1 MRIYMR
7 VMVMT
12 IGLFL
17 ATSLV
22 IQAQPSPAPRVW
34 SITLNDNATTTQ
46 RTTFIVTFSE
56 AVSGVDTSDF
66 RVFSSGKTAIVSV
79 NPGRTDITY
88 IIEISR
94 ETTDEIALALFD
106 DDTIINSAGIP
117 LGGIG
122 AQNGNAISHAAGAP
136 PPSADVAVQDSPST
150 RNSVERKSPRT
161 IDDLGRYA
169 AVALTSANIPVI
181 SYYDETFKDLKLAVC
196 TDAICSN
203 PTISTIDSAFFV
215 GEYVSL
221 KLTSANIPV
230 MSYFDSTKDDLKLAI
245 CNNTACTSPTIK
257 TIDSTGSVGE
267 YTSLALTSDDI
278 PVISY
283 LDVTNSAL
291 KLAMCDNANC
301 TSSSTQFIDNSDD
314 VGMYTSLALPS
325 SDIPVISYY
334 DYTNSALKLAVCNN
348 ATCTSPIIR
357 TKDSTGNVGAYS
369 SVALTS
375 DNVPVISY
383 RDSVN
388 GNLKL
393 AVCNDAAC
401 TSPSISVLDATGN
414 VGIATSIALTSNN
427 IPVITYLDY
436 SGYTLKLVECT
447 NAACTYH
454 YILSVAST
462 DDEWGLY
469 NTSMALTSDNVPVV
483 SYFAYGTGLKLFHG
497 PVIVDQG
504 QPNSFT
510 KSAPAIGERITTT
523 TATLEWAASTH
534 AASYEYCYATS
545 IAACTTWV
553 NTGTTRTATITGLAH
568 DTTYYW
574 QVRAV
579 NPSGTRAANGG
590 TMYTFRVTLPP
601 AAFAKS
607 APANN
612 DVNRPTRQTLT
623 WEASTRATSYEYC
636 IALTTAACTNWIT
649 TGAVRS
655 VTVSSLANNKAYYW
669 QVRAKNAAGTVLASG
684 GFWKFT
690 TIR

>member
-1 MRIYMR
+1 M
-7 VMVMT
+7 
-12 IGLFL
+12 
-17 ATSLV
+17 
-22 IQAQPSPAPRVW
+22 
-34 SITLNDNATTTQ
+34 
-46 RTTFIVTFSE
+46 
-56 AVSGVDTSDF
+56 
-66 RVFSSGKTAIVSV
+66 
-79 NPGRTDITY
+79 
-88 IIEISR
+88 
-94 ETTDEIALALFD
+94 
-106 DDTIINSAGIP
+106 
-117 LGGIG
+117 
-122 AQNGNAISHAAGAP
+122 
-136 PPSADVAVQDSPST
+136 
-150 RNSVERKSPRT
+150 
-161 IDDLGRYA
+161 
-169 AVALTSANIPVI
+169 
-181 SYYDETFKDLKLAVC
+181 
-196 TDAICSN
+196 
-203 PTISTIDSAFFV
+203 
-215 GEYVSL
+215 SL

-267 YTSLALTSDDI
+267 YTSLALTSNDV

-283 LDVTNSAL
+283 FDFTNSAL
-291 KLAMCDNANC
+291 KLARCDNANC
-301 TSSSTQFIDNSDD
+301 TSSSTKFIDYSEG
-314 VGMYTSLALPS
+314 VGMSTSLALTS
-325 SDIPVISYY
+325 SDIPVMSYY

-357 TKDSTGNVGAYS
+357 TTDSMGNVGADS
-369 SVALTS
+369 SIALTS
-375 DNVPVISY
+375 DNLPVISY
-383 RDSVN
+383 FDAVN
-388 GNLKL
+388 ENLKL
-393 AVCNDAAC
+393 AVCTDAECA
-401 TSPSISVLDATGN
+401 SPTISVLDATGN
-414 VGIATSIALTSNN
+414 VGVATSIALTSNN

-436 SGYTLKLVECT
+436 SENTLKLVECT
-447 NAACTYH
+447 DAACTYQ

-462 DDEWGLY
+462 DDAFGLY
-469 NTSMALTSDNVPVV
+469 NTSIALTSDNVPVV
-483 SYFAYGTGLKLFHG
+483 SYFRAGTGLKLFHG

-510 KSAPAIGERITTT
+510 KSAPAIGQRITAT
-523 TATLEWAASTH
+523 TATLEWAASTY

-545 IAACTTWV
+545 VVACTTWV
-553 NTGTTRTATITGLAH
+553 NTGTMRTATITSLAH

-579 NPSGTRAANGG
+579 NLSGKRAANGG

-669 QVRAKNAAGTVLASG
+669 QVRAKNAAGTVLATG

-690 TIR
+690 TLR